1 MDAKDLKL
9 FEPTLM
15 AINSNSIIF
24 IFDNFNSKI
33 TSFMFLNNNK
43 IKWIEVLDTKLKDY
57 NDMTVDEDTN
67 QIYLVKCIDRP
78 KIKLINR
85 LEKRIETLKLPAE
98 ISSGMSV
105 IEYTTPTQALNAVLM
120 FNNQVLN
127 NRTMNV
133 RFDTKPPGKDD
144 DGFQQSSSKLPSI
157 Y

>member
-1 MDAKDLKL
+1 LDAKDLKL

-98 ISSGMSV
+98 ISSSETFRPKF
-105 IEYTTPTQALNAVLM
+105 IK
-120 FNNQVLN
+120 F
-127 NRTMNV
+127 
-133 RFDTKPPGKDD
+133 
-144 DGFQQSSSKLPSI
+144 
-157 Y
+157 